1 MVSAWFASEVTL
13 LPFPYLRVRVLLA
26 CGVSGVCGLCWR
38 SRLPFMVRHG
48 LGFVDCILWLLV
60 GPGTC
65 CFLEPWLA
73 AGLRW
78 LGFILGCPP
87 SVASLWRVLTWFFV
101 RYLLACPHDAA
112 VPLDYWVRWCSYS
125 SCLVTYLSSGRCS
138 SSVHDRDV
146 AFPTLVG
153 FAFHLRAVLLPQ
165 ADAVGFGLCW
175 SARLSDLLTGR
186 CCSFT
191 LDSSSL
197 AWLKGEPST
206 VFLLLCL
213 PSGCGHPLG
222 SLVSSVTIDRQ
233 RRFPLEVFFF
243 CVVASRLVLRS

>member
-1 MVSAWFASEVTL
+1 MWSALAVSAALRDSSRPWVRGPRTL
-13 LPFPYLRVRVLLA
+13 AVGWSWYLLFF
-26 CGVSGVCGLCWR
+26 GT
-38 SRLPFMVRHG
+38 F
-48 LGFVDCILWLLV
+48 LGFFPL
-60 GPGTC
+60 TS
-65 CFLEPWLA
+65 WLA
-73 AGLRW
+73 ARLRW

-101 RYLLACPHDAA
+101 RYLLACSHDAA
-112 VPLDYWVRWCSYS
+112 VPLDYWVQWCSYS
-125 SCLVTYLSSGRCS
+125 SCWVNYLMSGRCS

-146 AFPTLVG
+146 AFLPLFG

-165 ADAVGFGLCW
+165 ADAVGFCLCW

-197 AWLKGEPST
+197 TWLKGEPST
-206 VFLLLCL
+206 VFFLLCL

-233 RRFPLEVFFF
+233 RSFPLEEFFF
-243 CVVASRLVLRS
+243 CVVASRLVVQS